1 MRPGTPGFT
10 ADRLREAREVRGLS
24 AIALAEMV
32 GVSRQAL
39 SLYETGK
46 TTPGPETLERIAQT
60 LNLPLNFFVQPPRD
74 RESGTIYYRSMS
86 SATKTART
94 RAERRFEWL
103 HDLVRYVSEFVELPV
118 ANFPDL
124 RVSDDPL
131 LLSDAE
137 IVEAARDVREF
148 WGLRT
153 SPIANMVSL
162 LENQGAILAR
172 DELGADTLEGMSE
185 FVVDQGRPFI
195 LIGTDKGSPVR
206 WRFDAAHELGHL
218 VLHSNLDRSLLTK
231 AEHFKQIEKQAH
243 RFAGAFLLPIESFG
257 EDLFGASLDGFQAL
271 KLKWKVSIAT
281 MIKQARLGNLISEET
296 ERRLWI
302 GMSRRGWRKLEPYD
316 EVMDVEEPRLLRRS
330 FELLLEEGAQTP
342 EDVLSALALPASDV
356 ETLTGLPR
364 DFMSSFSRVNLRSS
378 SPPTDSFLRQDARPA
393 DVIPMGF
400 RRRQ

>member
-1 MRPGTPGFT
+1 MF
-10 ADRLREAREVRGLS
+10 
-24 AIALAEMV
+24 
-32 GVSRQAL
+32 
-39 SLYETGK
+39 
-46 TTPGPETLERIAQT
+46 
-60 LNLPLNFFVQPPRD
+60 
-74 RESGTIYYRSMS
+74 
-86 SATKTART
+86 
-94 RAERRFEWL
+94 
-103 HDLVRYVSEFVELPV
+103 
-118 ANFPDL
+118 
-124 RVSDDPL
+124 
-131 LLSDAE
+131 
-137 IVEAARDVREF
+137 
-148 WGLRT
+148 
-153 SPIANMVSL
+153 
-162 LENQGAILAR
+162 
-172 DELGADTLEGMSE
+172 E

-364 DFMSSFSRVNLRSS
+364 DFMSSF
-378 SPPTDSFLRQDARPA
+378 
-393 DVIPMGF
+393 
-400 RRRQ
+400 